1 MKSFGD
7 LARWAVMGFFGAIIL
22 AIVFVK
28 AGSGK
33 SGQSGG
39 QQSAQIITAFGD
51 AGSKIA
57 SGLEGA

>member
-7 LARWAVMGFFGAIIL
+7 LARWVVAGFFGAIIL

-51 AGSKIA
+51 AGNKIA
-57 SGLEGA
+57 SGLEGT